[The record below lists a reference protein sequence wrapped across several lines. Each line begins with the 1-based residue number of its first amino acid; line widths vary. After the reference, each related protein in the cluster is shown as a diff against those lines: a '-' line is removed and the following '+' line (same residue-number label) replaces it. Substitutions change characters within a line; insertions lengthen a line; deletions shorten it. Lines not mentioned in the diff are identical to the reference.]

1 MQKEPENCMTKQ
13 ESKVDVL
20 NRLRILLMSKQPS
33 GSFNQ
38 MWLAPCGLLI
48 ARIRIRVPHPR
59 GVVFDRGV
67 PSSVPE
73 SLSASPCHGFSIT
86 QLQFQVKPRGLNLT
100 EKLQNISILRGLRP
114 QSQSDSW
121 KISLV
126 TRRPRR
132 THPSGAGVSERT
144 EAL

>member
-38 MWLAPCGLLI
+38 MWLAPYGLLI
-48 ARIRIRVPHPR
+48 ARIRNRVPHPR
-59 GVVFDRGV
+59 GVVVDRGV

-86 QLQFQVKPRGLNLT
+86 QLQFRVKPRELNLT
-100 EKLQNISILRGLRP
+100 EKLQIISKSQGLWP
-114 QSQSDSW
+114 
-121 KISLV
+121 
-126 TRRPRR
+126 
-132 THPSGAGVSERT
+132 
-144 EAL
+144 

>member
-48 ARIRIRVPHPR
+48 ARIRNRVPHPR
-59 GVVFDRGV
+59 GVVVDRGV

-86 QLQFQVKPRGLNLT
+86 QLQFQVKPRELNLT
-100 EKLQNISILRGLRP
+100 EKLQNISKFRKLRP
-114 QSQSDSW
+114 QS
-121 KISLV
+121 
-126 TRRPRR
+126 R
-132 THPSGAGVSERT
+132 SGS
-144 EAL
+144 

>member
-48 ARIRIRVPHPR
+48 ARIRNRVPHPR
-59 GVVFDRGV
+59 GVVVDRGV

-86 QLQFQVKPRGLNLT
+86 QLQFRVKPRELNLT
-100 EKLQNISILRGLRP
+100 EKLQIISKSQGLWP
-114 QSQSDSW
+114 
-121 KISLV
+121 
-126 TRRPRR
+126 
-132 THPSGAGVSERT
+132 
-144 EAL
+144 

>member
-48 ARIRIRVPHPR
+48 ARIRNRVPHPR
-59 GVVFDRGV
+59 GVVVDRGV

-73 SLSASPCHGFSIT
+73 SLSASPCHIFRIAYQT
-86 QLQFQVKPRGLNLT
+86 AIVKPICYIFDYNNAIITNRFVCCVLKSVW
-100 EKLQNISILRGLRP
+100 ERFHRFPILQ
-114 QSQSDSW
+114 
-121 KISLV
+121 
-126 TRRPRR
+126 
-132 THPSGAGVSERT
+132 
-144 EAL
+144 